1 MPRRLAPLLLLLAGL
16 SAPLNLLAKPPE
28 LASLRA
34 KAEKGNSVAQY
45 NLGLTYLAG
54 QDVPADWPEAFV
66 WLTLAAENG
75 TTGKALQNLTEEMS
89 SPQLAEGR
97 RRLAALR
104 ATQDKPAPAPATVAT
119 ATDAQKDLSNE
130 LALAWKE
137 ADELRTALTE
147 ARRTRDE
154 AAAQVQ
160 QLSTEITALRRTAT
174 DLGSRNQE
182 MEDAAVL
189 RGRSLEETR
198 EKLAAAESRLA
209 DATAA
214 QAATRQEADVASAQL
229 AQQQNLI
236 EQQQMRLTTLRGE
249 IDGKQADLDR
259 HTDQIKT
266 LQAALADAGSSASDA
281 SAATAQV
288 AALRAE
294 AADLRQQVETANKA
308 TDEAN
313 RQLATL
319 SADLGAAR
327 VQLVRDQSQNEQ
339 LAAAANATPAPA
351 GSTQFDALTRE
362 LAATKTN
369 LSEAQA
375 AAAKA
380 DALTEQVT
388 DLQANLD
395 RATAAQ
401 RDAEDRTAALATELT
416 GLQARLSD
424 TEAQLVAVP
433 AAPAGD
439 DSVTADLRAKLST
452 ALRSY
457 TLLQDENERL
467 KSAASQRAT
476 EVATLQEKLAG
487 AQASAAGA
495 QSEAESVATLQAE
508 LDTVRRSYTQL
519 QEEADALRAASTAQ
533 ADQITTLESELASA
547 TPAPAADPT
556 AASRVAA
563 LTAELQ
569 KTRAALAEARSTPA
583 PTGDAA
589 DVDSLRQQLRVSIDQ
604 LNLSRREN
612 DALRTRLAVIT
623 PSPAS
628 SFATPTR
635 PGSTTAAAIQQTTPP
650 PAPAAAPAA
659 APRRHVVAPG
669 DTLSALAL
677 RYYGSPV
684 RWAEIFEANR
694 DRLPNERALRPGME
708 LVIP

>member
-16 SAPLNLLAKPPE
+16 SAPLNLLAEPPE

-34 KAEKGNSVAQY
+34 KAEKGNSIAQY

-160 QLSTEITALRRTAT
+160 QLSTEITTLRRTAT

-327 VQLVRDQSQNEQ
+327 VQLVRAQSQNEQ

-351 GSTQFDALTRE
+351 DSTQFDALTRE

-380 DALTEQVT
+380 DALTEQVA

-457 TLLQDENERL
+457 TLLHDENERL

>member
-1 MPRRLAPLLLLLAGL
+1 LLLLLAGL
-16 SAPLNLLAKPPE
+16 SAPLNLLAEPPE

-34 KAEKGNSVAQY
+34 KAEKGNSIAQY

-160 QLSTEITALRRTAT
+160 QLSTEITTLRRTAT

-327 VQLVRDQSQNEQ
+327 VQLVRAQSQNEQ

-351 GSTQFDALTRE
+351 DSTQFDALTRE

-380 DALTEQVT
+380 DALTEQVA

-495 QSEAESVATLQAE
+495 QSEAESAATLQAE

-589 DVDSLRQQLRVSIDQ
+589 EVDSLRQQLRVSIDQ

-635 PGSTTAAAIQQTTPP
+635 PGSTTAAAIQQTTP
-650 PAPAAAPAA
+650 AAAPAA
-659 APRRHVVAPG
+659 VPRRHVVAPG